1 MKGSALIIDKGSGD
15 VHRDGLAVDD
25 GDGAEAACNAGA
37 MEVMVIL
44 EAAIKRR
51 AHSAPSTL
59 PIHGLPKEFL
69 DYIDTSIF
77 REFEQPYFLTH
88 F

>member
-1 MKGSALIIDKGSGD
+1 
-15 VHRDGLAVDD
+15 
-25 GDGAEAACNAGA
+25 

-59 PIHGLPKEFL
+59 PLHGLPKEFL